1 MGVESSEF
9 VELKVQGS
17 LSSDL
22 RVRIL
27 RVKQFVYSYP
37 IRNPNMKTSEISFKV
52 TVDDNHLPVNI
63 EWEAKDAGE
72 KSVSKSVMIAL
83 WDAKENNTM
92 RIDLWTKDMSI
103 DEMKKFY
110 VQNVMTL
117 TDTYIRATN
126 DEATAKEVKALFSE
140 IGRKQGILK

>member
-1 MGVESSEF
+1 
-9 VELKVQGS
+9 
-17 LSSDL
+17 
-22 RVRIL
+22 
-27 RVKQFVYSYP
+27 
-37 IRNPNMKTSEISFKV
+37 MKTSEISFKV

-72 KSVSKSVMIAL
+72 RSNSKSVMIAL
-83 WDAKENNTM
+83 WDTKENNTM

-110 VQNVMTL
+110 IQNVMTL

-140 IGRKQGILK
+140 IGKKIGVLK